1 MFLCHRVHIDAPCQS
16 ENIKGRF
23 IESIVFGIS
32 FQKRYS
38 TLPLETSAEYVRIII
53 WMLLVWIRTLR
64 ERSSVLGYPLT
75 SLIKGFVPT
84 HTTQRSTTK
93 SSIKHYFEG
102 FLVFTFGYR
111 GIPGVPSSG
120 Q

>member
-1 MFLCHRVHIDAPCQS
+1 MFLCHRVPIDAPCQS

-23 IESIVFGIS
+23 IESVVFGIS
-32 FQKRYS
+32 LQKRYTPPRNECS
-38 TLPLETSAEYVRIII
+38 ICIII
-53 WMLLVWIRTLR
+53 WMLLVWIGTLR

-84 HTTQRSTTK
+84 HTTQRNTTK

-102 FLVFTFGYR
+102 FLVFTFGCR